1 MSNPFS
7 LETDNK
13 KFFTGLTSSNA
24 EGVYDTETTKEYE
37 NRIKNMNK

>member
-13 KFFTGLTSSNA
+13 KFFTNLLGTNLD
-24 EGVYDTETTKEYE
+24 EIYE
-37 NRIKNMNK
+37 SEVSQ